1 MYMPNISK
9 NKEIKLAI
17 EAFASE
23 PGITNRQVA
32 DMIGVHK
39 DTIRRWR
46 KDPKFVDAIYDLYMV
61 YYGSQIPC
69 VLQAMIDQAKAGNVQ
84 AGRLVL
90 EHSGKLVKNVNITI
104 DSPFEKFLKADAS
117 PVEYVDAEIQDIVDD
132 VPNVLDDVRPKPQY
146 EKMESKED
154 VYLMQSGDTNFYKI
168 GFSND
173 VRERMKAIQAN
184 NPEEINLVATC
195 PGGYNVEQEIHKCF
209 NSKRNVGE
217 WFEFSPQDLD
227 NVLQVFD
234 DVRNSFYEAK
244 RKEPKKKFK
253 PKSEELR
260 DIKKEIGKHKR
271 SVARKKMYKL
281 RKRAE
286 AVGLEPLGKKPS
298 ALEKENWLKEIER
311 RENDISGKE

>member
-1 MYMPNISK
+1 MPNITK
-9 NKEIKLAI
+9 NQEIKLAI

-23 PGITNRQVA
+23 PGVSEQRVA
-32 DMIGVHK
+32 DIVGVSK
-39 DTIRRWR
+39 QTIRRW
-46 KDPKFVDAIYDLYMV
+46 KSDPKFVDAIYDLYMV
-61 YYGSQIPC
+61 HYGSEIPS

-90 EHSGKLVKNVNITI
+90 EHSGKLIKNVNITI

-132 VPNVLDDVRPKPQY
+132 IPNIQDDVERVIPKQTETPRQQ
-146 EKMESKED
+146 KD
-154 VYLMQSGDTNFYKI
+154 
-168 GFSND
+168 
-173 VRERMKAIQAN
+173 REIK
-184 NPEEINLVATC
+184 
-195 PGGYNVEQEIHKCF
+195 
-209 NSKRNVGE
+209 
-217 WFEFSPQDLD
+217 
-227 NVLQVFD
+227 
-234 DVRNSFYEAK
+234 
-244 RKEPKKKFK
+244 
-253 PKSEELR
+253 

-311 RENDISGKE
+311 RENDTRTK